1 MLVIGQR
8 DQISFELADR
18 PQGSLLQVEIWC
30 AGLHITYFDNHAHVS
45 SFKHSMQR
53 ELGLLQTKP
62 HRKKQPLL
70 RFGPTTDD
78 ASCSVKI
85 KGSAAYLEIQLAN
98 GKTGSRII
106 PLEDLL
112 NTYAKVITQLEVT
125 ASA

>member
-1 MLVIGQR
+1 MLVIGLR

-18 PQGSLLQVEIWC
+18 LQDGLLQVEIWC
-30 AGLHITYFDNHAHVS
+30 AGLHITYFDNHAHVP
-45 SFKHSMQR
+45 SFKYSMQH
-53 ELGLLQTKP
+53 ELGLLQTNP
-62 HRKKQPLL
+62 HKNNLPLL

-98 GKTGSRII
+98 GKTGSCII
-106 PLEDLL
+106 PLGDLL
-112 NTYAKVITQLEVT
+112 NTYAKVIAQLELT